1 MPSALSAIAA
11 AGIAGIIAAKAVAG
25 AVILD
30 PGAARRAGIAVQ
42 SLAATRLAPTVQAVG
57 AVLNPA
63 GLLRLRGRVAAA
75 AARVAAAAAK
85 LALEQ
90 KEEARARLLYGQA
103 HNISAADLQKEE
115 EDVAAAQALLAEA
128 RAKRAALLEAA
139 GIDWGGALAT
149 ALAGGGD
156 PLPQLA
162 NGSAML
168 VGLGLPPGT
177 VLAAPPRRAVA
188 EAAGIRF
195 PLSLIGPVPR
205 MLGGYPGQSLLYRS
219 AAQAGVPIGAT
230 VVAFL
235 PAGPERTGVVVPRSA
250 VLWRAGRPLVF
261 RVRSG
266 NRFEPVTIA
275 TDAPAAGGYFVSA
288 ALKAGDRIVVRGA
301 ALLLGAGEGPAAG
314 GEDED

>member
-1 MPSALSAIAA
+1 MPPALSAIAA

-30 PGAARRAGIAVQ
+30 PEAARRAGIAVQ

-63 GLLRLRGRVAAA
+63 GLLRLRGRAA

-128 RAKRAALLEAA
+128 RAKRAALLEEA

-149 ALAGGGD
+149 ALARGGD

-250 VLWRAGRPLVF
+250 VLWR
-261 RVRSG
+261 
-266 NRFEPVTIA
+266 
-275 TDAPAAGGYFVSA
+275 
-288 ALKAGDRIVVRGA
+288 
-301 ALLLGAGEGPAAG
+301 
-314 GEDED
+314 

>member
-1 MPSALSAIAA
+1 MPPALSAIAA

-30 PGAARRAGIAVQ
+30 PEAARRAGIAVQ
-42 SLAATRLAPTVQAVG
+42 SLAATRLAP
-57 AVLNPA
+57 
-63 GLLRLRGRVAAA
+63 
-75 AARVAAAAAK
+75 K
-85 LALEQ
+85 EQ
-90 KEEARARLLYGQA
+90 ARARLLYGQA

-128 RAKRAALLEAA
+128 RAKRAALLEEA

-149 ALAGGGD
+149 ALARGGD

-195 PLSLIGPVPR
+195 PLSL
-205 MLGGYPGQSLLYRS
+205 
-219 AAQAGVPIGAT
+219 
-230 VVAFL
+230 
-235 PAGPERTGVVVPRSA
+235 
-250 VLWRAGRPLVF
+250 
-261 RVRSG
+261 
-266 NRFEPVTIA
+266 
-275 TDAPAAGGYFVSA
+275 
-288 ALKAGDRIVVRGA
+288 
-301 ALLLGAGEGPAAG
+301 
-314 GEDED
+314 